1 MSAADDL
8 APGEDA
14 GRRDSRDTRII
25 RVVSARISLRQRF
38 RDIWRYREL
47 LVGLTQKE
55 LKVKYK
61 NSILGFVWS
70 LLNPALYLVVFYVV
84 FQLIL
89 KSGIPNFAI
98 YLLAG
103 LLPWTLFSTA
113 LSAEWTRRVT
123 FTSAA
128 IRADTS
134 TPLGV
139 LLGPEP
145 GKGAVSRI
153 EVDRDREGP
162 ARPHLVRN
170 ENMHLTLVQRSGL
183 VGWALMMW
191 VIGSA
196 LAAIRRGAGAV
207 ADRRLGLV
215 LWAIFSSGVG
225 FLVSMSNFN
234 ALYDSTIQVF
244 FWSLLGIGMAIA
256 VHQSGR
262 RPTFNVIWRFGPG
275 D

>member
-1 MSAADDL
+1 MMVCVGA
-8 APGEDA
+8 
-14 GRRDSRDTRII
+14 
-25 RVVSARISLRQRF
+25 LR
-38 RDIWRYREL
+38 L
-47 LVGLTQKE
+47 
-55 LKVKYK
+55 
-61 NSILGFVWS
+61 S
-70 LLNPALYLVVFYVV
+70 PA
-84 FQLIL
+84 
-89 KSGIPNFAI
+89 
-98 YLLAG
+98 
-103 LLPWTLFSTA
+103 A

-128 IRADTS
+128 IRADAS

-153 EVDRDREGP
+153 EVDHDREGP

-207 ADRRLGLV
+207 TDRRLGLV